1 SSTTDQPG
9 SGPPRLRHS
18 LSLTKQSTSSRR
30 HCRDWQHDPRPA
42 SPLRTRRPS
51 SPHPR
56 QRPPSAPPTRH
67 RTGGGSCPRPRM
79 PWMDSAASTDTAVNA
94 PRPSWP
100 VMADLILPACGV
112 SSAHGKQRSKPPSR
126 ADAKARGQRSSK
138 PERVGALV
146 GALSR
151 TCRSAND
158 LLQSWKDGLTAE
170 QREQARL
177 REERKNILRLR
188 MKAAESLTQ
197 WQAAAQELDVLE
209 GNDAWKHDATSGDYN
224 GQLIQERLRALDD
237 ARLRCDIRS
246 MMHLIR
252 TALSRDLGGMGNV
265 DLYRHSY
272 VGTKKLIERYVE
284 SAIQT
289 IDAVV
294 AQSAVD
300 QGIQS
305 KDLLEGML
313 FSRQSFGRSALLLS
327 GGGTFGMTHI
337 GVLKALFEAQLLP
350 RIISGA
356 SAGSIVSAVMCTRT
370 DEEIPT
376 LIDEFPHG
384 DLAVFDAEDS
394 KLGVLDHV
402 RRLLTEGSWSDN
414 KNLTR
419 VVRSLTGDLTFQEA
433 YNRTRRILNICV
445 STASIYELPRLLN
458 YVTAPNVLI
467 WSAVAA
473 SCSVPLV
480 FTSSPLLV
488 KDPITG
494 EHRPW
499 NPTPQHF
506 IDGSVDNDLPMTRLA
521 EMFNVNHFIVS
532 QVNPHVVPFLSK
544 DDHLSPDAE
553 PDRSNR
559 RADEFDW
566 GATLASLA
574 KDEALHRLQFMAD
587 MGVFPNLM
595 TKCRSILSQ
604 KYSGDITILPE
615 ITMHDLPRLMRNPT
629 ADFMLRSSVQGERS
643 TWPKLS
649 RVRDRCAIELAL
661 DRAVHRL
668 RTRVV
673 FSESQRDLRKL
684 STSIANMRV
693 KMPVSMSGQPPAI
706 GPPATGGQGQRRQ
719 RRRSGGSVQT
729 LADGRM
735 IFDGVTDEDTAEEEL
750 LEMRARRSRGNS
762 PTASRK
768 PRLKRAS
775 KSHIHVPQHKGMIAA
790 AAQQRELQRGP
801 EYDFSRPVVPSLQ
814 GAESTR
820 VGTLDKSKQSS
831 FLWLHHTGS
840 PRVSA
845 NSHTDDMETT
855 EQGHSSDADAELATE
870 ESDPDPYDGQAMVV
884 SPTKHDDEMT
894 RAVSDVGWIT

>member
-1 SSTTDQPG
+1 
-9 SGPPRLRHS
+9 
-18 LSLTKQSTSSRR
+18 
-30 HCRDWQHDPRPA
+30 
-42 SPLRTRRPS
+42 
-51 SPHPR
+51 
-56 QRPPSAPPTRH
+56 
-67 RTGGGSCPRPRM
+67 
-79 PWMDSAASTDTAVNA
+79 
-94 PRPSWP
+94 
-100 VMADLILPACGV
+100 MADLLLPARGV
-112 SSAHGKQRSKPPSR
+112 SSAHGKQRAKPPSR
-126 ADAKARGQRSSK
+126 ADPKALSQHSSR

-158 LLQSWKDGLTAE
+158 LFQSWKDGLTAE

-177 REERKNILRLR
+177 WEERKNTLRLR
-188 MKAAESLTQ
+188 MKTAESRTD

-209 GNDAWKHDATSGDYN
+209 GNDAWKHDTTSGDYN
-224 GQLIQERLRALDD
+224 GPLIEERLRALDD

-272 VGTKKLIERYVE
+272 VGTKKLTERYVE

-300 QGIQS
+300 QGIPS

-327 GGGTFGMTHI
+327 GGGTFGMTHV

-356 SAGSIVSAVMCTRT
+356 SAGSIVCAVMCTRT

-376 LIDEFPHG
+376 LLEEFPHG
-384 DLAVFDAEDS
+384 DLAVFDAVDS

-402 RRLLTEGSWSDN
+402 RRLLTEGSWSDI

-419 VVRSLTGDLTFQEA
+419 VIRGLTGDLTFQEA

-458 YVTAPNVLI
+458 YVTAPNVMI

-494 EHRPW
+494 EHHPW
-499 NPTPQHF
+499 NPTPHRF

-544 DDHLSPDAE
+544 DDRLSPDTE
-553 PDRSNR
+553 PDRIKR
-559 RADEFDW
+559 RGDELDW
-566 GATLASLA
+566 PSTLASLA

-587 MGVFPNLM
+587 LGVFPNLM

-629 ADFMLRSSVQGERS
+629 ADFMLRSSVLGERA

-649 RVRDRCAIELAL
+649 MVRDRCAIELAL

-684 STSIANMRV
+684 GTGVANMRL
-693 KMPVSMSGQPPAI
+693 KMPVSIPGQPQAM
-706 GPPATGGQGQRRQ
+706 GPPATGGHGQRRE
-719 RRRSGGSVQT
+719 RRRSGGSIRT
-729 LADGRM
+729 LPDGRI
-735 IFDGVTDEDTAEEEL
+735 IFDDGITDEDTAEEEL

-762 PTASRK
+762 TATTRR

-775 KSHIHVPQHKGMIAA
+775 KSYVHAPQHKGSMAA
-790 AAQQRELQRGP
+790 AALQRELQRGP
-801 EYDFSRPVVPSLQ
+801 EYGFSRPVVPSLR
-814 GAESTR
+814 GAKSTG
-820 VGTLDKSKQSS
+820 VGAQDESKQPS
-831 FLWLHHTGS
+831 FLWLYHTGS

-845 NSHTDDMETT
+845 TSPTDDMETS
-855 EQGHSSDADAELATE
+855 EQGHSSDADAEAVTE
-870 ESDPDPYDGQAMVV
+870 ESDPDPYDGQARVV
-884 SPTKHDDEMT
+884 LPAKHDDEVA
-894 RAVSDVGWIT
+894 RAVSDVEWVT